1 MKKMK
6 LDIQLFGLT
15 TTLTA
20 SATSTTDD
28 TAITTNQNYINLA
41 IRVQT
46 TKPTWNGQKG
56 AYYQV
61 TTTSQNNGTQTG
73 SKYYF
78 SIGSSTGSGDKT
90 FNVTLGPF
98 DHNADGTLNNV
109 SISVYVRIT
118 DNTHTTKTASVAMGT
133 IPRASIPTLSSASVN
148 MGSSVTIYTNR
159 YSSSFTHTI
168 RYWFGNA
175 NGTIASN
182 VATSTSWT
190 PPLTLAQQIPSAVS
204 GVGTIY
210 CDTYSGSTLVGTK
223 TINIT
228 LNVPSSVV
236 PSTSFTQV
244 QEAGA
249 VPSSWGIYVRTK
261 SRIALAIS
269 GSGAYGS
276 SITGY
281 RISYYGGAV
290 TTQSATTSYIQNA
303 GTITFTGQVTDSRG
317 RSASTTTSI
326 NVVDYYNPTI
336 STAQVQRC
344 DANGNIDNN
353 GEYMYISYGASISS
367 CSNKNT
373 PSAVYKVGYRVH
385 NTGNYTYVTLTSNA
399 NSYSANGML
408 FSDGIKAASG
418 AGTKVQFSTS
428 NTYDIQ
434 FYVKDYFM
442 EYTNVQ
448 SLDTGFDLMN
458 FNSSGKAMAI
468 GKVSEASANEEL
480 FEVGIPMIAKN
491 VKSITTESKA
501 GYTTDQYGNFHHQ
514 QSTATDEWQLYDYN
528 GYIKA
533 RFIWES
539 GKMYFNN
546 RQVATNSYIVASI
559 SNLKSIN
566 AEYKSIDFDAS
577 YYGGNSSDFTLSNGK
592 IYIGNDVSKIRV
604 SATVFCDGVQ
614 SSWLGYAFFF
624 LRKNGT
630 DFANYI
636 QSGVPQWFQSISFS
650 PKIIDVSSGDYIELL
665 VNNSSYQSGSFNIR
679 AGYENTWITIER
691 VE

>member
-1 MKKMK
+1 MEKMK
-6 LDIQLFGLT
+6 LNIQLFGASVS
-15 TTLTA
+15 LTA
-20 SATSTTDD
+20 SATSSTDE

-46 TKPTWNGQKG
+46 TKPTWNGNKT

-78 SIGSSTGSGDKT
+78 SIGSSSGSGDKT

-98 DHNADGTLNNV
+98 DHNADGTLNDV
-109 SISVYVRIT
+109 SISVYVKIT
-118 DNTHTTKTASVAMGT
+118 DSTNRTATKSVVMGT

-168 RYWFGNA
+168 RYAFGSA
-175 NGTIASN
+175 SGTIASN

-326 NVVDYYNPTI
+326 SVVDYYNPTI

-344 DANGNIDNN
+344 DASGNIDNN

-385 NTGNYTYVTLTSNA
+385 NTGNYTYVNLTTNA
-399 NSYSANGML
+399 NSYSASGML
-408 FSDGIKAASG
+408 FSDGIKAAS
-418 AGTKVQFSTS
+418 ASGTKVQFSTS
-428 NTYDIQ
+428 NTYDII

-442 EYTNVQ
+442 EYTNLQ
-448 SLDTGFDLMN
+448 LLDAGFDLMN
-458 FNSSGKAMAI
+458 FNASGKSMAI
-468 GKVSEASANEEL
+468 GKVSEATSSEEKLEIGLSTYLNEAL
-480 FEVGIPMIAKN
+480 
-491 VKSITTESKA
+491 
-501 GYTTDQYGNFHHQ
+501 Y
-514 QSTATDEWQLYDYN
+514 LYD
-528 GYIKA
+528 
-533 RFIWES
+533 S
-539 GKMYFNN
+539 T
-546 RQVATNSYIVASI
+546 TNQY
-559 SNLKSIN
+559 
-566 AEYKSIDFDAS
+566 
-577 YYGGNSSDFTLSNGK
+577 
-592 IYIGNDVSKIRV
+592 
-604 SATVFCDGVQ
+604 
-614 SSWLGYAFFF
+614 
-624 LRKNGT
+624 
-630 DFANYI
+630 
-636 QSGVPQWFQSISFS
+636 VP
-650 PKIIDVSSGDYIELL
+650 IEIE
-665 VNNSSYQSGSFNIR
+665 VVD
-679 AGYENTWITIER
+679 TW
-691 VE
+691 